1 MTSLIEGV
9 MLMKSGGA
17 AALPDWQAQFARVC
31 PTLDVRGWDDPDV
44 DPDRVTYV
52 FVWEPEPGRLARYR
66 NLRVIFSSAAGVDHL
81 TRDPHLPRHVPIVR
95 MGADEAAQ
103 TMGEYVC
110 LAALALLRDYRRI
123 VAAQAERRWDP
134 FDAPRTAA
142 QTRVGILGLGNLGR
156 RAAAM
161 LQGLGFSVAGWTRSP
176 RQEPSVPVAA
186 GLDAL
191 PGFLAGADIL
201 VGLLPD
207 TPETAGLIDAARIA
221 CLPPG
226 AGIINAGR
234 GSLIVMNDLIAA
246 LDWGISPPRYSMFSI
261 PNRCRNRIPHGRIH
275 ASGSPATLPASP
287 PGRPA
292 PLTWPRPSPPTPKD
306 ARCPTSTSPT
316 AATDPRAMAQRRA
329 SPPPLLPAS
338 PPAQTPPRPAERPP

>member
-1 MTSLIEGV
+1 MQHRLIPIARAAFPPHSEKITTGACTTVTSLIEGV

-246 LDWGISPPRYSMFSI
+246 LDSGHLSAAILDVFDPEPLPESHPAWTHPRIGITCHLAGFASRPARAAYVAEALAA
-261 PNRCRNRIPHGRIH
+261 H
-275 ASGSPATLPASP
+275 AE
-287 PGRPA
+287 GRPM
-292 PLTWPRPSPPTPKD
+292 PNVYQPDRGY
-306 ARCPTSTSPT
+306 
-316 AATDPRAMAQRRA
+316 
-329 SPPPLLPAS
+329 
-338 PPAQTPPRPAERPP
+338 